1 MRDPGEEGETLQAR
15 TATPADWDA
24 MRARRDEEQ
33 RIRAS
38 IAARAESIKL
48 PETIAQQRR
57 VVALKQAVKTVNL
70 APGFAADE
78 GELARAVLSMARL
91 YESWLKDGANPE

>member
-1 MRDPGEEGETLQAR
+1 VRDPGENGT
-15 TATPADWDA
+15 T
-24 MRARRDEEQ
+24 
-33 RIRAS
+33 
-38 IAARAESIKL
+38 L
-48 PETIAQQRR
+48 PEQMDSLLDQQRR